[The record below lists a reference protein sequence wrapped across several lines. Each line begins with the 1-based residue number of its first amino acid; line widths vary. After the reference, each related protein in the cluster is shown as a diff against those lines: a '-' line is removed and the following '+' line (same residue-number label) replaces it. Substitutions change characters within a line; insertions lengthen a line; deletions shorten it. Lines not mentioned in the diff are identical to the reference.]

1 MEEKSSCPETE
12 DSVKTET
19 NEFDEQK
26 LPISKG
32 GYDENAKMAQNATS
46 EDSDN
51 QVTNSEN
58 LGNETYNT
66 MTSDGDQ
73 IDKQAMRQREAEK
86 CRNHNLQNT
95 SGITSPSELIDESH
109 RAEKSVT
116 ESSVETKPEQN
127 FSELAK
133 FPAET
138 ASDTTSAD
146 VTNNPDDVIKY
157 ETHKARDLADDVIR
171 QSADDVIK
179 PENDVITTLTNE
191 MPGITKDGEFE
202 IARDEDESN
211 KEEKETESSRDS
223 QSVLQLVENSVSAV
237 S

>member
-32 GYDENAKMAQNATS
+32 GYHENAKMAQNATS

-58 LGNETYNT
+58 LSNKNYNT
-66 MTSDGDQ
+66 ITSEF
-73 IDKQAMRQREAEK
+73 DKQALRQGDEEK
-86 CRNHNLQNT
+86 YRNHNVQNT

-109 RAEKSVT
+109 SAEKSVT
-116 ESSVETKPEQN
+116 ESSMETKPEQN

-157 ETHKARDLADDVIR
+157 ETNKPRDL
-171 QSADDVIK
+171 ADDVIK
-179 PENDVITTLTNE
+179 PENDVITSLTNE

-211 KEEKETESSRDS
+211 KEGKETESSRDS